1 MKIRKHINFSWKKGS
16 LWIVS
21 SLVGAMAIIGLFLF
35 TFFDSPKAFL
45 QFLYDYQIIRT
56 RYFRPVSDETLFQG
70 AVKGMASSL
79 GDPYS
84 LYLTGDVYKSF
95 MEQTTAAFGGVGII
109 IGEDKQGDFY
119 ILAVF
124 KKGAAHDAGIQ
135 PGGKLVAVDG
145 KRLHGME
152 PMLAANLVRG
162 KVGTAVTLTIEENGK
177 VKDYKMHRSDVVLP
191 TVSDQMVSGDIGY
204 IHIYTFATHTGEEFK
219 EALRDVKA
227 KGARKL
233 IIDVRMNPG
242 GLITS
247 VVDVADQI
255 LTRGPVVSYQAKNGT
270 KQTFDIDGISKPMPM
285 VILIDRNSASASEI
299 LAGAV
304 QDKKEGIVMGEK
316 SFGKGTIQS
325 VEELSDGTALKISI
339 AQYLTAGG
347 RKIDKIGIKP
357 DVAVQQTGTPFD
369 MNSDSVLQEAIRKLK

>member
-1 MKIRKHINFSWKKGS
+1 MKKFTDFSWKKGG

-45 QFLYDYQIIRT
+45 QFLHDYQIIRT

-79 GDPYS
+79 GDTYS
-84 LYLTGDVYKSF
+84 FYLTGDVYKSF
-95 MEQTTAAFGGVGII
+95 MEQTTATFGGVGII

-124 KKGAAHDAGIQ
+124 KKGAAHEAGIQ

-145 KRLHGME
+145 KKLHGME
-152 PMLAANLVRG
+152 PILAANLVRG

-204 IHIYTFATHTGEEFK
+204 IHIYKFATHTGEEFK

-304 QDKKEGIVMGEK
+304 QDKKEGFVMGEK

-357 DVAVQQTGTPFD
+357 DVVVQQTGTPFD

>member
-1 MKIRKHINFSWKKGS
+1 MKKLTDFSWKKGG

-45 QFLYDYQIIRT
+45 QFLHDYQIIRT

-95 MEQTTAAFGGVGII
+95 MEQTTSAFGGVGII

-145 KRLHGME
+145 KKLHGME

>member
-1 MKIRKHINFSWKKGS
+1 MKKFTDFSWKKGG

-45 QFLYDYQIIRT
+45 QFLHDYQIIRS
-56 RYFRPVSDETLFQG
+56 RYFRPVIDETLFQG

-84 LYLTGDVYKSF
+84 VYLTGDVYKSF

-145 KRLHGME
+145 KKLHGME

>member
-1 MKIRKHINFSWKKGS
+1 MKKFTDFSWKKGG

-45 QFLYDYQIIRT
+45 QFLHDYQIIRT

-95 MEQTTAAFGGVGII
+95 MEQTTSAFGGVGII

-145 KRLHGME
+145 KKLHGME

-247 VVDVADQI
+247 VVGVADQI

>member
-1 MKIRKHINFSWKKGS
+1 MKKFTDFSWKKGG

-45 QFLYDYQIIRT
+45 QFLHDYQIIRT

-135 PGGKLVAVDG
+135 PGGKLVAVDE
-145 KRLHGME
+145 KKLHGME

>member
-1 MKIRKHINFSWKKGS
+1 MKKFTDFSWKKGG
-16 LWIVS
+16 LRIVS

-45 QFLYDYQIIRT
+45 QFLHDYQIIRT

-145 KRLHGME
+145 KKLHGME

-304 QDKKEGIVMGEK
+304 QDKKEGIAMGEK

-357 DVAVQQTGTPFD
+357 DIAVQQTGTPFD
-369 MNSDSVLQEAIRKLK
+369 MNSDSVLQAAIRKLK

>member
-1 MKIRKHINFSWKKGS
+1 MKKFTDFSWKKGG

-45 QFLYDYQIIRT
+45 QFLHDYQIIRT

-95 MEQTTAAFGGVGII
+95 MEQTTSAFGGVGII

-145 KRLHGME
+145 KKLHGME

-204 IHIYTFATHTGEEFK
+204 IHIYTFATHTGEEYK
-219 EALRDVKA
+219 EALRNVKA

-270 KQTFDIDGISKPMPM
+270 RQTFDIDGISKPMPM

>member
-1 MKIRKHINFSWKKGS
+1 MKKFTDFSWKKGG

-45 QFLYDYQIIRT
+45 QFLHDYQIIRT

-109 IGEDKQGDFY
+109 IGEDKQEDFY

-145 KRLHGME
+145 KKLHGME

-347 RKIDKIGIKP
+347 RKIDKVGIKP

>member
-45 QFLYDYQIIRT
+45 QFLHDYQIIRT

-84 LYLTGDVYKSF
+84 VYLTGDVYKSF

-145 KRLHGME
+145 KKLHGME

-347 RKIDKIGIKP
+347 RKIDRIGIKP
-357 DVAVQQTGTPFD
+357 DVAVQQMGTPFD

>member
-1 MKIRKHINFSWKKGS
+1 MKKFTDFSWKKGG

-45 QFLYDYQIIRT
+45 QFLHDYQIIRT

-145 KRLHGME
+145 KKLHGME

-255 LTRGPVVSYQAKNGT
+255 LTHGPVVSYQAKNGT

>member
-1 MKIRKHINFSWKKGS
+1 MKKFTDFSWKKGG

-45 QFLYDYQIIRT
+45 QFLHDYQIIRT

-145 KRLHGME
+145 KKLHGME

-162 KVGTAVTLTIEENGK
+162 KVGTTVTLTIEENGK

-219 EALRDVKA
+219 EALRDVRA

-255 LTRGPVVSYQAKNGT
+255 LTRGPVVSYQARNGT

-285 VILIDRNSASASEI
+285 VILINRNSASASEI

>member
-1 MKIRKHINFSWKKGS
+1 MKKFTDFSWKKGG

-45 QFLYDYQIIRT
+45 QFLHDYQIIRT

-95 MEQTTAAFGGVGII
+95 MEQTTSAFGGVGII

-145 KRLHGME
+145 KKLHGME

-204 IHIYTFATHTGEEFK
+204 IYIYTFATHTGEEFK

>member
-1 MKIRKHINFSWKKGS
+1 MKKFTDFSWKKGG

-45 QFLYDYQIIRT
+45 QFLHDYQIIRT
-56 RYFRPVSDETLFQG
+56 CYFRPVSDETLFQG

-79 GDPYS
+79 GDTYS
-84 LYLTGDVYKSF
+84 FYLTGDVYKSF
-95 MEQTTAAFGGVGII
+95 MEQTTATFGGVGII

-124 KKGAAHDAGIQ
+124 KKGAAHEAGIQ

-145 KRLHGME
+145 KKLHGME
-152 PMLAANLVRG
+152 PILAANLVRG
-162 KVGTAVTLTIEENGK
+162 KVGTVVTLTIEENGK

-204 IHIYTFATHTGEEFK
+204 IHIYKFATHTGEEFK

-304 QDKKEGIVMGEK
+304 QDKKEGLVMGEK

>member
-145 KRLHGME
+145 KKLHGME

-219 EALRDVKA
+219 EAHRDVKA

-233 IIDVRMNPG
+233 IINVRMNHG

-255 LTRGPVVSYQAKNGT
+255 LTRGPVVSYQAKNGM

>member
-1 MKIRKHINFSWKKGS
+1 MKKFTDFSWKKGG

-45 QFLYDYQIIRT
+45 QFLHNYQIIRT

-79 GDPYS
+79 RDSYS

-95 MEQTTAAFGGVGII
+95 MEQTTSAFGGVGII

-145 KRLHGME
+145 KKLHGME

>member
-1 MKIRKHINFSWKKGS
+1 MKKFTDFSWKKGG

-21 SLVGAMAIIGLFLF
+21 SLVGAMAIIGLFLL

-45 QFLYDYQIIRT
+45 RFLYDYQIIRT
-56 RYFRPVSDETLFQG
+56 RYFRPVSDEPLFQG

-145 KRLHGME
+145 KKLHGME
-152 PMLAANLVRG
+152 PMLATNLVRG

-219 EALRDVKA
+219 EALHDVKA

-255 LTRGPVVSYQAKNGT
+255 LTRGSVVSYQAKNGT
-270 KQTFDIDGISKPMPM
+270 KQTFDIDGISKRMPM

>member
-1 MKIRKHINFSWKKGS
+1 MKKFTDFSWKKGG

-45 QFLYDYQIIRT
+45 QFLHDYQIIRT

-124 KKGAAHDAGIQ
+124 KKGAAHDVGIQ

-145 KRLHGME
+145 KKLHGME

-162 KVGTAVTLTIEENGK
+162 KVGTTVTLTIEENGK

-242 GLITS
+242 GLITP

-285 VILIDRNSASASEI
+285 VILINRNSASASEI

>member
-1 MKIRKHINFSWKKGS
+1 MKIRKNINFSWKKGS

-21 SLVGAMAIIGLFLF
+21 SLVGAMAIIGLFLV

-45 QFLYDYQIIRT
+45 QFLYDYQIIRS

-84 LYLTGDVYKSF
+84 VYLTGDVYKSF

-145 KRLHGME
+145 KKLHGME

-247 VVDVADQI
+247 VVDVANQI

-369 MNSDSVLQEAIRKLK
+369 VNSDSVLQEAIRKLK

>member
-1 MKIRKHINFSWKKGS
+1 MKKFTDFSWKKGG

-45 QFLYDYQIIRT
+45 QFLHDYQIIRT

-135 PGGKLVAVDG
+135 PGGKLVVVDG
-145 KRLHGME
+145 KKLHGME

-247 VVDVADQI
+247 VVDVVDQI

-357 DVAVQQTGTPFD
+357 DIAVQQTGTPFD
-369 MNSDSVLQEAIRKLK
+369 MNSDSVLQAAIRKLK

>member
-1 MKIRKHINFSWKKGS
+1 MKKFTDFSWKKGG

-45 QFLYDYQIIRT
+45 QFLHDYQIIRT

-95 MEQTTAAFGGVGII
+95 MEQTTSAFGGVGII
-109 IGEDKQGDFY
+109 IGEDKQGAFY

-145 KRLHGME
+145 KKLHGME

>member
-1 MKIRKHINFSWKKGS
+1 MKKFTDFSWKKGG

-45 QFLYDYQIIRT
+45 QFLHDYQIIRT

-135 PGGKLVAVDG
+135 PGGMLVAVDG
-145 KRLHGME
+145 KKLHGME

-304 QDKKEGIVMGEK
+304 QGKKEGIVMGEK

-357 DVAVQQTGTPFD
+357 DIAVQQTGTPFD
-369 MNSDSVLQEAIRKLK
+369 MNSDSVLQAAIRKLK

>member
-1 MKIRKHINFSWKKGS
+1 MKKFTDFSWKKGG

-45 QFLYDYQIIRT
+45 QFLHDYQIIRT

-84 LYLTGDVYKSF
+84 LYLTGAVYKSF
-95 MEQTTAAFGGVGII
+95 MEQTTSAFGGVGII

-145 KRLHGME
+145 KKLHGME

>member
-1 MKIRKHINFSWKKGS
+1 MKKFTDFSWKKGG

-45 QFLYDYQIIRT
+45 QFLHDYQIIRT

-145 KRLHGME
+145 KKLHGME

-247 VVDVADQI
+247 IVDVADQI

>member
-1 MKIRKHINFSWKKGS
+1 MKKFTDFSWKKGG

-45 QFLYDYQIIRT
+45 QFLHDYQIIRT

-84 LYLTGDVYKSF
+84 HYLTGDVYKSF
-95 MEQTTAAFGGVGII
+95 MEQTTSAFGGVGII

-145 KRLHGME
+145 KKLHGME

>member
-1 MKIRKHINFSWKKGS
+1 MKKFTDFSWKKGG

-45 QFLYDYQIIRT
+45 QFLHDYQIIRT

-145 KRLHGME
+145 KKLHGME

-191 TVSDQMVSGDIGY
+191 TVSDQMVAGDIGY

-255 LTRGPVVSYQAKNGT
+255 LTGGPVVSYQAKNGT

>member
-1 MKIRKHINFSWKKGS
+1 MKKFTDFSWKKGG

-45 QFLYDYQIIRT
+45 QFLHDYQIIRS

-79 GDPYS
+79 GNPYS
-84 LYLTGDVYKSF
+84 VYLTGDVYKNF

-145 KRLHGME
+145 KKLHGME

>member
-1 MKIRKHINFSWKKGS
+1 
-16 LWIVS
+16 
-21 SLVGAMAIIGLFLF
+21 
-35 TFFDSPKAFL
+35 
-45 QFLYDYQIIRT
+45 
-56 RYFRPVSDETLFQG
+56 
-70 AVKGMASSL
+70 MASSL
-79 GDPYS
+79 GTLTPFIS
-84 LYLTGDVYKSF
+84 LAMSIKALR
-95 MEQTTAAFGGVGII
+95 EQTTSAFGGVGII
-109 IGEDKQGDFY
+109 IGEDKQEIFISLRY
-119 ILAVF
+119 LKRALPMMRNS
-124 KKGAAHDAGIQ
+124 AGR
-135 PGGKLVAVDG
+135 KLVAVDG
-145 KRLHGME
+145 KKLHGME

-255 LTRGPVVSYQAKNGT
+255 LTRGPVVGARPKTGRN
-270 KQTFDIDGISKPMPM
+270 KPLTLTAYPN
-285 VILIDRNSASASEI
+285 LCLWSSFIDRNSASASEI

-316 SFGKGTIQS
+316 ELWERDHS
-325 VEELSDGTALKISI
+325 VC
-339 AQYLTAGG
+339 GG
-347 RKIDKIGIKP
+347 II
-357 DVAVQQTGTPFD
+357 
-369 MNSDSVLQEAIRKLK
+369 

>member
-1 MKIRKHINFSWKKGS
+1 MKKFTDFSWKKGG

-45 QFLYDYQIIRT
+45 QFLHDYQIIRT

-95 MEQTTAAFGGVGII
+95 MEQTTSAFGGVGII

-145 KRLHGME
+145 KKLHGME

-247 VVDVADQI
+247 VVDVSDQI

>member
-1 MKIRKHINFSWKKGS
+1 MKKFTDFSWKKGG

-45 QFLYDYQIIRT
+45 QFLHDYQIIRT

-79 GDPYS
+79 GDTYS
-84 LYLTGDVYKSF
+84 FYLTGDVYKSF
-95 MEQTTAAFGGVGII
+95 MEQTTATFGGVGII

-124 KKGAAHDAGIQ
+124 KKGAAHEAGIQ

-145 KRLHGME
+145 KKLHGME
-152 PMLAANLVRG
+152 PILAANLVRG

-204 IHIYTFATHTGEEFK
+204 IHIYKFATHTGEEFK

-304 QDKKEGIVMGEK
+304 QDKKEGLVMGEK

-369 MNSDSVLQEAIRKLK
+369 INNDSVLQEAIRKLK

>member
-1 MKIRKHINFSWKKGS
+1 MKKFTDFSWKKGG

-45 QFLYDYQIIRT
+45 QFLHDYQIIRT

-95 MEQTTAAFGGVGII
+95 MEQTTSAFGGVGII

-145 KRLHGME
+145 KKLHGME

-227 KGARKL
+227 KGARKI

-369 MNSDSVLQEAIRKLK
+369 MNSDSVFQEAIRKLK

>member
-1 MKIRKHINFSWKKGS
+1 MKKFTDFSWKKGG

-45 QFLYDYQIIRT
+45 QFLHDYQIIRT

-145 KRLHGME
+145 KKLHGME

-285 VILIDRNSASASEI
+285 LILIDRNSASASEI

-357 DVAVQQTGTPFD
+357 DIAVQQTGTPFD
-369 MNSDSVLQEAIRKLK
+369 MNSDSVLQAAIRKLK

>member
-45 QFLYDYQIIRT
+45 QFLHDYQIIRT

-145 KRLHGME
+145 KKLHGME

-191 TVSDQMVSGDIGY
+191 TVSEQMVSGDIGY

-325 VEELSDGTALKISI
+325 VEKLSDGTALKISI

>member
-1 MKIRKHINFSWKKGS
+1 MKKFTDFSWKKGG

-45 QFLYDYQIIRT
+45 QFLHDYQIIRT

-95 MEQTTAAFGGVGII
+95 MEQTTSAFGGVGII

-145 KRLHGME
+145 KKLHGME
-152 PMLAANLVRG
+152 PMLAVNLVRG

>member
-1 MKIRKHINFSWKKGS
+1 MKKCTDFSWKKGG

-45 QFLYDYQIIRT
+45 QFLHDYQIIRT

-95 MEQTTAAFGGVGII
+95 MEQTTSAFGGVGII

-145 KRLHGME
+145 KKLHGME

>member
-45 QFLYDYQIIRT
+45 QFLHDYQIIRS

-84 LYLTGDVYKSF
+84 VYLTGDVYKSF

-145 KRLHGME
+145 KKLHGME

-339 AQYLTAGG
+339 AQYLIAGG

>member
-1 MKIRKHINFSWKKGS
+1 MKKFTDFSWKKGG

-45 QFLYDYQIIRT
+45 QFLHDYQIIRT

-79 GDPYS
+79 GDTYS
-84 LYLTGDVYKSF
+84 FYLTGDVYKSF
-95 MEQTTAAFGGVGII
+95 MEQTTATFGGVGII

-124 KKGAAHDAGIQ
+124 KKGAAHEAGTQ

-145 KRLHGME
+145 KKLHGME
-152 PMLAANLVRG
+152 PILAANLVRG

-204 IHIYTFATHTGEEFK
+204 IHIYKFATHTGEEFK

-304 QDKKEGIVMGEK
+304 QDKKEGLVMGEK

>member
-1 MKIRKHINFSWKKGS
+1 MKKFTDFSWKKGG

-45 QFLYDYQIIRT
+45 QFLHDYQIIRT
-56 RYFRPVSDETLFQG
+56 CYFRPVSDETLFQG

-79 GDPYS
+79 GDTYS
-84 LYLTGDVYKSF
+84 FYLTGDVYKSF
-95 MEQTTAAFGGVGII
+95 MEQTTATFGGVGII

-124 KKGAAHDAGIQ
+124 KKGAAHEAGIQ

-145 KRLHGME
+145 KKLHGME
-152 PMLAANLVRG
+152 PILAANLVRG

-204 IHIYTFATHTGEEFK
+204 IHIYKFATHTGEEFK

-304 QDKKEGIVMGEK
+304 QDKKEGLVMGEK

>member
-1 MKIRKHINFSWKKGS
+1 MKKFTDFSWKKGG

-45 QFLYDYQIIRT
+45 QFLHDYQIIRT

-84 LYLTGDVYKSF
+84 LYLTSDVYKSF
-95 MEQTTAAFGGVGII
+95 MEQTTSAFGGVGII

-145 KRLHGME
+145 KKLHGME

>member
-1 MKIRKHINFSWKKGS
+1 MKKFTDFSWKKGG

-35 TFFDSPKAFL
+35 TFFDCPKAFL
-45 QFLYDYQIIRT
+45 QFLHDYQIIRT

-79 GDPYS
+79 GDTYS
-84 LYLTGDVYKSF
+84 FYLTGDVYKSF
-95 MEQTTAAFGGVGII
+95 MEQTTATFGGVGII

-124 KKGAAHDAGIQ
+124 KKGAAHEAGIQ

-145 KRLHGME
+145 KKLHGME
-152 PMLAANLVRG
+152 PILAANLVRG

-204 IHIYTFATHTGEEFK
+204 IHIYKFATHTGEEFK

-304 QDKKEGIVMGEK
+304 QDKKEGLVMGEK

-339 AQYLTAGG
+339 AQYLTGGG